1 MRQTPI
7 PQETYKLRALRH
19 QSQREKNTQENHVT
33 SITRNHAINP
43 TVSVHLAVIKWVND
57 HSPSWT
63 GQSQEAAHI
72 VPVRWISLPLSP
84 TAQGGLDPR
93 PDRGRPAQWL
103 VGPRHTVPYKEGWR
117 TGRDKT
123 HKRNEVRRRRHST
136 P

>member
-1 MRQTPI
+1 MAAELLNLVKI
-7 PQETYKLRALRH
+7 LRATDL
-19 QSQREKNTQENHVT
+19 
-33 SITRNHAINP
+33 
-43 TVSVHLAVIKWVND
+43 L
-57 HSPSWT
+57 
-63 GQSQEAAHI
+63 
-72 VPVRWISLPLSP
+72 PVRWIS
-84 TAQGGLDPR
+84 GGLDPR